1 MDPAAIAAK
10 YQNRAQN
17 SASSKEKEDMRY
29 VAFKLLG
36 EHFFTLT
43 FSVI

>member
-17 SASSKEKEDMRY
+17 LAGSKEKEDMRCVSFLSY
-29 VAFKLLG
+29 LG
-36 EHFFTLT
+36 T
-43 FSVI
+43 FD

>member
-29 VAFKLLG
+29 VAFKFFG
-36 EHFFTLT
+36 EHFFHALY
-43 FSVI
+43 SVT